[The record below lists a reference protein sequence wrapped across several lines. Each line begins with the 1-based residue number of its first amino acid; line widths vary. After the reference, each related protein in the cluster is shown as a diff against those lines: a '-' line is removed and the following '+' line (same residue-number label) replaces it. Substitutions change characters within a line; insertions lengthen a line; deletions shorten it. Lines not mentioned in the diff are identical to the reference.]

1 MGACPFGIPWN
12 ALADILI
19 YRPEISRITK
29 NISICGEAS
38 IPTAKGFSAILN
50 VAAQSSYEP
59 PAGVEYRKVAL
70 TDDGGND
77 CDQLDRAVDTLH
89 ELVQQGHRVL
99 VHCRQGVSR
108 SPSVVAAYLSK
119 YEGHT
124 LNSALEVVQNGRKIA
139 DPNSALWATFIM
151 CRAKNT
157 Y

>member
-1 MGACPFGIPWN
+1 MPLRTPKH
-12 ALADILI
+12 ALADFII
-19 YRPEISRITK
+19 HRPEISRITK
-29 NISICGEAS
+29 QISICGEAS
-38 IPTAKGFSAILN
+38 IPEAKGFSAILN

-59 PAGVEYRKVAL
+59 PEGIEYRKIPL
-70 TDDGGND
+70 KDDGSND
-77 CDQLDRAVDTLH
+77 CDEIDRAVDSLH
-89 ELVQQGHRVL
+89 ELIDQGHRVL

-108 SPSVVAAYLSK
+108 SPLVVAAYLSK

-139 DPNSALWATFIM
+139 DPNPALWASFVM